1 MAKKTA
7 KKTTQQGNRIWIIKK
22 NDFQNALDI
31 LEQAL
36 GDPFSPP
43 KRAAREPLKS
53 KRQKRTQE

>member
-1 MAKKTA
+1 MVKKTA

-36 GDPFSPP
+36 GDPLSSP
-43 KRAAREPLKS
+43 KGVAREPLKS
-53 KRQKRTQE
+53 KHQKRTQE